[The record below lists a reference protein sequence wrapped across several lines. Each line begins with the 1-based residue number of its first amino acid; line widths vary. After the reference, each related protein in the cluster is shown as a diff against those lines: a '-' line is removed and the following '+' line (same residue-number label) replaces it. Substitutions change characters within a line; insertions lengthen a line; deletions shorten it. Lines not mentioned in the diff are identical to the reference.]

1 MTFSEQ
7 FIEVFN
13 FLASQIGIIID
24 WTSENVVPYMQD
36 FSSRFVRYEIA
47 KSATWIIIMII
58 IPLILF
64 ALAKMATKEHRE
76 ADYYSEGIL
85 MFFAWMF
92 FGISCVTSLIVI
104 SSQVFHIIKAVN
116 IPEQLIIEELLQIK
130 RMLGY

>member
-64 ALAKMATKEHRE
+64 VLAKMATKEHRE

-85 MFFAWMF
+85 MFFAWIF
-92 FGISCVTSLIVI
+92 FAIAFIASFIVI
-104 SSQVFHIIKAVN
+104 SFQVFHIIKAVN

>member
-64 ALAKMATKEHRE
+64 VLAKMATKEHME

-85 MFFAWMF
+85 MFFAWIF
-92 FGISCVTSLIVI
+92 FAIAFIASFIVI
-104 SSQVFHIIKAVN
+104 SFQVFHIIKAVN

>member
-64 ALAKMATKEHRE
+64 VLAKMATKEHRE

-85 MFFAWMF
+85 MFFAWIF
-92 FGISCVTSLIVI
+92 FAIAFIASFIVI
-104 SSQVFHIIKAVN
+104 SFQVFNIIKAVN

>member
-64 ALAKMATKEHRE
+64 VLAKMATKEHSE

-85 MFFAWMF
+85 MFFAWIF
-92 FGISCVTSLIVI
+92 FAIAFIASFIVI
-104 SSQVFHIIKAVN
+104 SFQVFHVIKAVN

>member
-64 ALAKMATKEHRE
+64 VLAKMATKEHRE

-85 MFFAWMF
+85 MFFAWIF
-92 FGISCVTSLIVI
+92 FAIAFIASFIVI
-104 SSQVFHIIKAVN
+104 SFQVFHVIKAVN

-130 RMLGY
+130 RML

>member
-7 FIEVFN
+7 FIEIFN
-13 FLASQIGIIID
+13 FLASKMGIIID
-24 WTSENVVPYMQD
+24 WTSENIVPYMQD
-36 FSSRFVRYEIA
+36 FSDRFVKYEIA
-47 KSATWIIIMII
+47 KSVTWIIIMII

-64 ALAKMATKEHRE
+64 ALAKMATKEHME

-85 MFFAWMF
+85 MGFAWMF
-92 FGISCVTSLIVI
+92 FAIAFITSFIVI
-104 SSQVFHIIKAVN
+104 SIQVFHIIKAVN